1 MSVTGPWD
9 RAGGGPLDRLSNRDL
24 WGPPLG
30 NPFLQGLLLSESDEG
45 TWAVSRRDE
54 SPGPAPGVHARA
66 MGAGLSPFMTTSSSL
81 GPGSLPSGPVTEQEV
96 THGPRHFRISA
107 TCFFQSA
114 SSHTDISVKVS
125 PAPL

>member
-114 SSHTDISVKVS
+114 SSHADISVKVS